1 MRIAIV
7 IYRYSESKG
16 GAERACANLVQGLV
30 RAGHQVEIFAARGP
44 ADTTLPFHRVPSNT
58 FLGIWKYTSFA
69 RNLRPLL
76 QGFDI
81 VQSFTRTLG
90 CDVYRFGGG
99 SHAEYMKRVGAARS
113 WLGRLLSHLNPKNR
127 AQLWL
132 ERCSFAPGAF
142 RRIVAVSRRT
152 RDEILAHY
160 RIDERLIRVVPNGVD
175 TARFRPEN
183 RRLGPAVR
191 ARFGLKDDDYVVLF
205 CGNGFHIKGL
215 NFAIEAMALVPR
227 EMKAKLLVVGR
238 GPVSAYRRLAR
249 KHKLKDRVFFLGPRD
264 NVHEFYAAAD
274 VLLHPSLHDPFPNV
288 CLEAMATGIPVITTQ
303 VTGVAEIITNNID
316 SVVVEHGSDVYHL
329 SEAIK
334 ALSNRDRRE
343 AMGAAAR
350 RTAERYTLDRY
361 VNAYLEIYNEVL
373 EEKRHAPG
381 PTARAESRPPGG
393 ANRVP

>member
-1 MRIAIV
+1 MRVAVV

-30 RAGHQVEIFAARGP
+30 RAGHKVELFATRVP
-44 ADTTLPFHRVPSNT
+44 SDLTLPSHLVPSNT
-58 FLGIWKYTSFA
+58 FLGVWKYTSFA
-69 RNLRPLL
+69 KNVAPRL

-99 SHAEYMKRVGAARS
+99 CHAEYMKRVDENRS
-113 WLGRLLSHLNPKNR
+113 FIGRLFSHLNPKNR

-132 ERCSFAPGAF
+132 ERRSFAPGAF
-142 RRIVAVSRRT
+142 RRIVAVSRRS

-160 RIDERLIRVVPNGVD
+160 KIDERLIKVIPNGVD

-183 RRLGPAVR
+183 RQLGPKVR
-191 ARFGLKDDDYVVLF
+191 ARFGLKDDDYVALF
-205 CGNGFHIKGL
+205 CGNGFNTKGL
-215 NFAIEAMALVPR
+215 NFAIEAMALVPKDL
-227 EMKAKLLVVGR
+227 KAKLLVVGQ
-238 GPVSAYRRLAR
+238 GQVASYRQLAK

-303 VTGVAEIITNNID
+303 VTGVAEIITNNVD
-316 SVVVEHGSDVYHL
+316 SILVEHGSDVYHL
-329 SEAIK
+329 SEAMK
-334 ALSNRDRRE
+334 TLSNRDRRE

-350 RTAERYTLDRY
+350 KTAERYTLDRY
-361 VNAYLEIYNEVL
+361 VSAYLEIYDDVL
-373 EEKRHAPG
+373 REKKHGVDPAG
-381 PTARAESRPPGG
+381 RA
-393 ANRVP
+393 